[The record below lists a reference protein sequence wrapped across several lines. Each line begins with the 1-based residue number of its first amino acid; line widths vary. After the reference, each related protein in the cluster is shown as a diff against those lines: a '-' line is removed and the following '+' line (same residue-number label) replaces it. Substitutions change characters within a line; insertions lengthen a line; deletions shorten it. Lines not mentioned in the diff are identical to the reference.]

1 MERPNIVITNNRRVY
16 QSLDLVD
23 ETFFNG
29 LTTDRERESF
39 CDIIYEL
46 RLRSTYT

>member
-1 MERPNIVITNNRRVY
+1 MERPNIVINNNRRVY

-23 ETFFNG
+23 EAFFNG
-29 LTTDRERESF
+29 LTTDRERENF
-39 CDIIYEL
+39 CEIVYEL